1 MFEETQGDKKSG
13 SNRLWIGIFVVAA
26 AVGLGVLLY
35 VMSGGGAKQAAPA
48 TAAPAAA
55 NASADPVHDLK
66 VLRATMDKDPTGT
79 TAVWVLTIQNKSPV
93 YNYSAIKYETSYIG
107 ADNKAVLTNQGT
119 LPAGL
124 APGEQRNLQIR
135 DALYPAGTA
144 WYKFRI
150 MEAKATAQ

>member
-1 MFEETQGDKKSG
+1 M
-13 SNRLWIGIFVVAA
+13 W
-26 AVGLGVLLY
+26 Y
-35 VMSGGGAKQAAPA
+35 VRGGAQKAAP
-48 TAAPAAA
+48 TAVSAAA
-55 NASADPVHDLK
+55 NANADPVHDLK

-79 TAVWVLTIQNKSPV
+79 TAVWVVTVENKSTV

-107 ADNKAVLTNQGT
+107 ADNKAVLTNQGA

-124 APGEQRNLQIR
+124 ASGEQRNFQIR

-150 MEAKATAQ
+150 LEAKAAAQ

>member
-1 MFEETQGDKKSG
+1 MFEETQGDKQSG
-13 SNRLWIGIFVVAA
+13 SKRLWIGIFVVAVL
-26 AVGLGVLLY
+26 VGLAALLY
-35 VMSGGGAKQAAPA
+35 VMSRGGAKETAPA
-48 TAAPAAA
+48 AAASVAA

-79 TAVWVLTIQNKSPV
+79 TAVWVVTIENKSRV

-107 ADNKAVLTNQGT
+107 ADNKAVLTNQGA

-150 MEAKATAQ
+150 TEAKGTAQ